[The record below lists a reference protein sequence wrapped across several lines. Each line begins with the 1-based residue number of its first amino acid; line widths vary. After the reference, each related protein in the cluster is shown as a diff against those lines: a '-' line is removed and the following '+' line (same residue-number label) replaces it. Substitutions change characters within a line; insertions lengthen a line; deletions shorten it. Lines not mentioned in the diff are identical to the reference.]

1 MSKYSLIY
9 LREPGRPFPGEGI
22 TMNNQEIKANL
33 NLHAVLQNIEEL
45 TVLDREAADMV
56 KNWDLSI
63 RFAVR
68 KGPRAFLN
76 FSGGRCTYTE
86 EPVRKPT
93 ISLYFLSHEHCNKMF
108 DDKAA
113 PVILKGFTRIG
124 FLLKDFPKLTK
135 RLEYYLKPAE
145 GLLSDKKFLE
155 VNTRMT
161 LNTAVFAARD
171 LARGERDSIMNAEQ
185 IGLGTMMI
193 KVLPGGPAVTIDFG
207 KNAISVKKE
216 ETSQPRCALYFKNVK
231 IANDFFNGRIDTYSA
246 VACGDVAI
254 RGLALMLDSMAM
266 ILNRIPKYL
275 S

>member
-1 MSKYSLIY
+1 M
-9 LREPGRPFPGEGI
+9 
-22 TMNNQEIKANL
+22 TMNNQEIMANL

-56 KNWDLSI
+56 KNWDLCI

-68 KGPRAFLN
+68 KGPRAFLS
-76 FSGGRCTYTE
+76 FSGGRCIYSE
-86 EPVRKPT
+86 DPVRKPT
-93 ISLYFLSHEHCNKMF
+93 ISLFFLSHEHCNKMF
-108 DDKAA
+108 ENKAA
-113 PVILKGFTRIG
+113 PLILKGFTRLG
-124 FLLKDFPKLTK
+124 FLLKDFPMLTK

-155 VNTRMT
+155 INTRMT
-161 LNTAVFAARD
+161 LNTAVYAARD
-171 LARGERDSIMNAEQ
+171 LARCEENSIMNAEQ
-185 IGLGTMMI
+185 IGIGTMMI
-193 KVLPGGPAVTIDFG
+193 KVLPSGPVVTIDFG
-207 KNAISVKKE
+207 KKAITVKKE
-216 ETSQPRCALYFKNVK
+216 EISRPRCALYFKNVK

-254 RGLALMLDSMAM
+254 RGIALMLDSMAM